1 MLTFLLSAL
10 LLLISTSLRVFITN
24 KDGTGYALQEI
35 AIGLPVDLTFV
46 SLSIVIVLANI
57 HPNFIQYHAHLIAAI
72 IVISIVQLGCFYKP
86 CREYMDEL
94 KFKEAWGLWIGNALI
109 TFLIFTFLLIKVV
122 K

>member
-57 HPNFIQYHAHLIAAI
+57 NQNFMQYHPHLIAAI
-72 IVISIVQLGCFYKP
+72 FVISIIQLGCFYKP
-86 CREYMDEL
+86 CREYMDDL
-94 KFKEAWGLWIGNALI
+94 KFIQAWGLWIVNTLI